1 MIPKNL
7 FHTAYGNN
15 KTSVV
20 IATKPHLTNLISTL
34 NEKVKDPENKTF
46 YFNPQNGSSF
56 TSTSL
61 STSYY
66 SPVLNDSKIKALKS
80 LILLENPVEAGHV

>member
-1 MIPKNL
+1 MITKNL
-7 FHTAYGNN
+7 FHVTHGEN
-15 KTSVV
+15 KTSIV

-34 NEKVKDPENKTF
+34 NEKVKDPKHKAF

-66 SPVLNDSKIKALKS
+66 SPVLNDSKIKSLKS
-80 LILLENPVEAGHV
+80 LILLENPVEADHV